1 MRRVAAVP
9 ALVVITAAGVGWLYL
24 LRDAGALALGPRV
37 PEALPLQRLA
47 HGDAQPLARLVAAW
61 LPAGIVAG
69 LALPGVRPAVR
80 ALVAFGVVFAVLI
93 VSGASLDALTVNERM
108 ASHLGAQPGRAAT
121 WLAAALVA
129 LGTLVTSVPRRRAV
143 VPETPAGATR
153 LGMGRTAAP

>member
-24 LRDAGALALGPRV
+24 LRDVSVLAVGPRV

-69 LALPGVRPAVR
+69 LALHRLRPAAR
-80 ALVAFGVVFAVLI
+80 ALTAFGVVFAMLI
-93 VSGASLDALTVNERM
+93 ISGAGLDALTVNERLT
-108 ASHLGAQPGRAAT
+108 SHLGVQPGRAAT

-129 LGTLVTSVPRRRAV
+129 LGTLVTSAPRRRAV

-153 LGMGRTAAP
+153 LGMERAAAP